1 MNYHDGT
8 LARTNETST
17 EPSSLT
23 RDEVYQICL
32 RHLKT
37 GELEL
42 AEARCREG
50 LASDANHAG
59 LLHLMAG
66 VSLLNGDFDA
76 AINWAGRALTSEMKA
91 TYLATFGTALLGKGL
106 REQAF
111 EAFQRAVA
119 LDPVDPSIW
128 ENFGNA
134 LNRAGHANQASLCFL
149 IARAYQTLP
158 FLGACRSAPRSGWNA
173 LTTQF
178 NPHLRTRVKSD
189 EARDPIHCFW
199 SNAPLSEM
207 SRLSLQSMVRQGHP
221 VKLYTYD
228 NVAAMQARVPPG
240 VMVVD
245 AGSLVPGAIYQ
256 HAVLNSEIRYF
267 SDIFRYAVLH
277 EFGGWWL
284 DTDIVLVKP
293 LDFGREHV
301 FSAQWSGVEN
311 GHVCVGDVM
320 RAPKGSLHMANLYA
334 LSLQRLFSEKRVE
347 YGAVG
352 PLLLSEYLLVM
363 GDDELKSSILPP
375 TTFNAIDWRE
385 VDLFAS
391 ESRAGFELLSD
402 PRVTGVHLWGKMW
415 AERGL
420 RFDAVPEQS
429 VAGYLKRLVLEP
441 NLLTQLAAKYD
452 SDKGAVYKG
461 QIAHHYT
468 RIYHELFRSKAL
480 EPIRILEIGLC
491 RGRVEGWAQDQV
503 PSLQMW
509 LDYFPNAE
517 VIGADIEDF
526 SWFSHPRIRIHRVD
540 QGDRGMLEQLA
551 ARQMPLDIIIDDGSH
566 ASAHQHLTL
575 GVLFPALKPG
585 GLFVI
590 EDLDWQP
597 PEIPSNG
604 APLVKDVLNAMKQ
617 GGAFSSSVMTKDE
630 AELISDEVDEI
641 LINDSFREL
650 MSRGL
655 LGGLGVL
662 RRKAQ

>member
-8 LARTNETST
+8 LARANETST

-23 RDEVYQICL
+23 RDEYYQICL
-32 RHLKT
+32 RHLRT
-37 GELEL
+37 GELDQ

-66 VSLLNGDFDA
+66 VCLLNGDYDA
-76 AINWAGRALTSEMKA
+76 AINWAGRALTNEMKA

-106 REQAF
+106 QAKAF

-134 LNRAGHANQASLCFL
+134 LNRVGQANHASLCFL
-149 IARAYQTLP
+149 IARAYQKLP
-158 FLGACRSAPRSGWNA
+158 FLGECRSAPRSGWNA
-173 LTTQF
+173 LTAQF
-178 NPHLRTRVKSD
+178 NPHLRTRGKPD

-221 VKLYTYD
+221 VKLYTFD

-245 AGSLVPGAIYQ
+245 AASLVPAAIYQ

-301 FSAQWSGVEN
+301 FSAQWSGVEQ

-320 RAPKGSLHMANLYA
+320 RAPKGSIHMANLYA

-352 PLLLSEYLLVM
+352 PLLLSEYLLVA
-363 GDDELKSSILPP
+363 GDEELQASILPP

-385 VDLFAS
+385 VELFAA

-429 VAGYLKRLVLEP
+429 VAGYLKKLVLEP
-441 NLLTQLAAKYD
+441 NWLTQLAAKYD

-461 QIAHHYT
+461 HIAHHYT
-468 RIYHELFRSKAL
+468 RVYHELFRSKVL
-480 EPIRILEIGLC
+480 EPIHILEIGLC

-517 VIGADIEDF
+517 IIGVDIEDF
-526 SWFSHPRIRIHRVD
+526 SWFSHPRVRIHRVD
-540 QGDRGMLEQLA
+540 QGDRSMLEELA
-551 ARQMPLDIIIDDGSH
+551 RKEKPLDIIIDDGSH
-566 ASAHQHLTL
+566 ASVHQHLTL

-597 PEIPSNG
+597 PEIPSGG
-604 APLVKDVLNAMKQ
+604 APLVKDVLNAMKA
-617 GGAFSSSVMTKDE
+617 GGAFTSNVMTETE
-630 AELISDEVDEI
+630 AKLISDEVDEI

-662 RRKAQ
+662 RRKAP

>member
-8 LARTNETST
+8 LARANETST
-17 EPSSLT
+17 GPSSPT

-32 RHLKT
+32 RHLKS
-37 GELEL
+37 GELEQ
-42 AEARCREG
+42 AAARCREG

-66 VSLLNGDFDA
+66 VALLNGDYDA

-91 TYLATFGTALLGKGL
+91 TYLATFGTALLGKGMQA
-106 REQAF
+106 QAF

-134 LNRAGHANQASLCFL
+134 LSRVGQADQASLCFL
-149 IARAYQTLP
+149 IARAYQKLP
-158 FLGACRSAPRSGWNA
+158 FLGECGSVPRNEWNA
-173 LTTQF
+173 LTAEF
-178 NPHLRTRVKSD
+178 NPHLRTRARSD

-199 SNAPLSEM
+199 SNAPLSDM

-221 VKLYTYD
+221 VRLYTYD
-228 NVAAMQARVPPG
+228 NLAAMQARVPSG

-245 AGSLVPGAIYQ
+245 AASLVPAAIYQ
-256 HAVLNSEIRYF
+256 HAVLNSDIRYF

-277 EFGGWWL
+277 ELGGWWL

-301 FSAQWSGVEN
+301 FSTQWSGVEQ

-320 RAPKGSLHMANLYA
+320 RAPKGSVHMANLYA
-334 LSLQRLFSEKRVE
+334 LSLQRMFSENRVE

-352 PLLLSEYLLVM
+352 PLLLSEYLLVA
-363 GDDELKSSILPP
+363 GGEELQSSILPP
-375 TTFNAIDWRE
+375 SSFNAIDRRE
-385 VDLFAS
+385 VELFAV

-402 PRVTGVHLWGKMW
+402 PRVTGVHLWGRMW

-420 RFDAVPEQS
+420 RFDAVPEES
-429 VAGYLKRLVLEP
+429 VAGYLKKLVLEP
-441 NLLTQLAAKYD
+441 NWLTQLAAKYD
-452 SDKGAVYKG
+452 SDKGAASKG
-461 QIAHHYT
+461 DVAHHYT
-468 RIYHELFRSKAL
+468 RVYHELFRSKAL
-480 EPIRILEIGLC
+480 EPVRILEIGLC
-491 RGRVEGWAQDQV
+491 RGRVEGRAQDQV
-503 PSLQMW
+503 TSLQMW

-517 VIGADIEDF
+517 IIGVDIEDF
-526 SWFSHPRIRIHRVD
+526 SWFSHPRVRIHRLD
-540 QGDRGMLEQLA
+540 QGDRGMLEELA
-551 ARQMPLDIIIDDGSH
+551 RKEKPLDIIIDDGSH
-566 ASAHQHLTL
+566 ASVHQHLTL

-590 EDLDWQP
+590 EGLDWQP
-597 PEIPSNG
+597 PEIPSG
-604 APLVKDVLNAMKQ
+604 RAPLVKDVLNAMKQ
-617 GGAFSSSVMTKDE
+617 GGAFASNVMTE
-630 AELISDEVDEI
+630 AEAKLISDEVDEI
-641 LINDSFREL
+641 LVNDSFREL
-650 MSRGL
+650 ISRGL

-662 RRKAQ
+662 RRRA